1 MAGAGAGAV
10 TVGVGVWAVTGGGV
24 SSAAGAG
31 ACCTAGATGKT
42 GACAT
47 DGMMSSV
54 KSRVILP
61 EAQLISNTSSKKLTV
76 TGRPHMLLGVGVPA
90 RDCDAILDYRGRRYV
105 LIEVTSALGVGL
117 MAPDYNEAVL
127 DHYTVIP

>member
-1 MAGAGAGAV
+1 MGDFERCGVRTPGPTLKRGADCDSKALLLAAMIRSV
-10 TVGVGVWAVTGGGV
+10 NDRVPLVLV
-24 SSAAGAG
+24 S
-31 ACCTAGATGKT
+31 
-42 GACAT
+42 
-47 DGMMSSV
+47 
-54 KSRVILP
+54 
-61 EAQLISNTSSKKLTV
+61 LTV